1 MVKRKIY
8 LDTSVISAYFDEK
21 CPERRVNLV
30 NLSSGYR
37 QLEIIAPPEL

>member
-21 CPERRVNLV
+21 CPERMALTRE
-30 NLSSGYR
+30 GEWQR
-37 QLEIIAPPEL
+37 